1 MVDLHVL
8 TSIVNV
14 ELAHVDTNV
23 MLVGQSIRDFGNSGE
38 LGQDLLLHE
47 VESSLNGSR
56 VILGEGITSD
66 LLDTGMDGLVVN
78 IAESG
83 RRLGDKSPLT
93 VNSSR
98 EDTIPNR
105 DQSGVFISVETVESR
120 TSSLEDEEL
129 VKTRGNADFVTSTIM
144 VNTGGL
150 DILTITDERVVVGLT
165 INNETSPLVLDDINK
180 STRKVSILLQDM
192 FSDLLTKDFNVINI
206 LATLGNDVDSVLAGI
221 GGDNNRVIGLGVR
234 GLDITFQQKS
244 DLYAETTK
252 LDPMSSIVIII
263 AKTYSEFGTVLNVT
277 LLVDSHKTDE
287 VLTVA
292 GFLEVDVGVVGRHCW
307 NIT

>member
-1 MVDLHVL
+1 
-8 TSIVNV
+8 
-14 ELAHVDTNV
+14 
-23 MLVGQSIRDFGNSGE
+23 
-38 LGQDLLLHE
+38 LHE

-83 RRLGDKSPLT
+83 RRLGDESPLT
-93 VNSSR
+93 VNSSG

-129 VKTRGNADFVTSTIM
+129 VKTRGNVDFVTSTIM

-165 INNETSPLVLDDINK
+165 INNEASPLVLDDINE
-180 STRKVSILLQDM
+180 STRDMSVLLQDM
-192 FSDLLTKDFNVINI
+192 FSDFLTEDFNVINV
-206 LATLGNDVDSVLAGI
+206 LATLGDDVDSVLAGI

-234 GLDITFQQKS
+234 GLDITF
-244 DLYAETTK
+244 
-252 LDPMSSIVIII
+252 
-263 AKTYSEFGTVLNVT
+263 
-277 LLVDSHKTDE
+277 
-287 VLTVA
+287 
-292 GFLEVDVGVVGRHCW
+292 
-307 NIT
+307 